1 MEATVLSVGKSV
13 LNGAL
18 SYAKSTIAEEVA
30 LQLGV
35 QRDQAFITDELEMM
49 QGFLMVAHDERDHN
63 KVVKIWVKQVRDV
76 AYDVEDCLQDFAVR
90 LENRSWF
97 CFVGKFLDR
106 RRVAKEMKDL
116 REKVEDISKRNLR
129 YRLIKSSVSKPAST
143 TSEQFVISTE
153 VQLEMAEATRTALQ
167 EKKKVDLVELITKG
181 EDENSLRV
189 MAVWG
194 AGSDVG
200 VTSVIR
206 AAYEDQNVK
215 GKFACRAWVRLV
227 HPFNPDEFF
236 GSLVRQFYV
245 NSCEKETGK
254 TTEEMTAGMGAMK
267 KLKEDENLVD
277 AFNKYV
283 TGKSYL
289 VVINGVSTIEE
300 WDWIA
305 TYFPRKNG
313 SRIIVSTQQF
323 EVASLCTEQP
333 YVVSEIDQKWSFEKE
348 FYVFYKKVMAN
359 PPASSSKDEIS
370 DASSSMNPGEETH
383 VKKPTT
389 RARTVAAALED
400 DQLIDRK
407 EAREKIK
414 GLIGQAGCYVI
425 AICGIGGLGKTT
437 LVRSV
442 YQQDLGDM
450 FNRRAWLTVSRSFK
464 QQEFLEELFR
474 QLRRDDKEK
483 TDTASHTL
491 PNEASHTLPNETSH
505 TDHTK
510 RENKKEPTLA
520 ENLTKLFRDKKCLIV
535 LDDLSST
542 VAVQWIL
549 DLLPENSSSRIIV
562 TTRKGESLQLQ
573 EKTGHVYN
581 LDMLNQDEA
590 IDLFEKKNDE
600 EKQNIDKYPDMIEQR
615 NFILKKCG
623 GLPLAISTVGSFLA
637 TKPKTAIEWRNLNKH
652 ISDEL
657 ESNSELGMIKTVLT
671 SSYDGL
677 PYHLKLPFLYLSV
690 FPEDQ
695 DIRWTRL
702 IRRWIAEGY
711 LRRTRNTSAEEIGNS
726 YITDLINRSMVRPSK
741 GATHNTRRVGFL
753 HVHDLIR
760 EIAISKSVEQ
770 NLVFTLEEG
779 CNLNNQG
786 KIRHLAVSSSWTRD
800 KKAFES
806 ALDLSHLRSL
816 TVFGEWAGFFISDKM
831 RFLRLLDL
839 EDTKGLTNHHLHQI
853 GLLFHLNYLSLRR
866 CDGICRLPNS
876 LGNLRHLQTLD
887 VRDTRIIKIPTAIIK
902 LKMLQYLRVGFLP
915 SNDKEQRGIC
925 EAVSLIRYCF
935 KYFYYWRCCTC
946 CVVEDEDYYDW
957 CNTRLLLDACCD
969 LFCGLLDEYL
979 CCPLFG
985 WLRTLLAGFGCMFFL
1000 IVFGPVYL
1008 LSLIVRIPWVLSRD
1022 GFNGLAVSFMR
1033 QGSPRPIPQGS
1044 PKWLGVFWNTK
1055 RKDPHGVKFPS
1066 GLRKL
1071 RALHTMG
1078 VVNINGG
1085 NDILEDLQ
1093 FLTQLRKLRV
1103 TGLNKKNCRKFFLA
1117 ITKLKCLESLLVR
1130 SEGCPGLSGCLE
1142 LDEQCPPPENMQSL
1156 KLYGNLVKIPEWI
1169 KKLRNLVKL
1178 ELRSSRISE
1187 DSAAMDILGELPNL
1201 AILRLQEWSFNDK
1214 GVHFKSPAFEKLV
1227 VLRLDLWG
1235 IKSVTFERGAA
1246 PKLEQLQVTGE
1257 WISEERGFAGLD
1269 ILQSIKEVLLDVS
1282 FRWNEA
1288 KLEDKLKEELL
1299 AQLAKNRNNNN
1310 PILKVQ

>member
-1 MEATVLSVGKSV
+1 MLSVGKSV

-49 QGFLMVAHDERDHN
+49 QGFLMVAHDERDDN

-106 RRVAKEMKDL
+106 RRVAKEMKEL

-153 VQLEMAEATRTALQ
+153 VQLEMAEATRAALQ

-194 AGSDVG
+194 ASSDVG

-215 GKFACRAWVRLV
+215 GKFECRAWVRLV

-245 NSCEKETGK
+245 HSCEIETGK
-254 TTEEMTAGMGAMK
+254 TTEVMTAGMGAMK

-333 YVVSEIDQKWSFEKE
+333 YMVSEIDQKWSFEKE
-348 FYVFYKKVMAN
+348 FYVFYKKAN

-442 YQQDLGDM
+442 YQQELDDT

-464 QQEFLEELFR
+464 HEEFLEELFR
-474 QLRRDDKEK
+474 QLRRDDKQK
-483 TDTASHTL
+483 TDT
-491 PNEASHTLPNETSH
+491 PQNDEPSH
-505 TDHTK
+505 TDHNK
-510 RENKKEPTLA
+510 RENKKELA
-520 ENLTKLFRDKKCLIV
+520 ENLAELFRDKKCLIV

-549 DLLPENSSSRIIV
+549 VLLPENSSNRIIV
-562 TTRKGESLQLQ
+562 TTRNGELLQTLP
-573 EKTGHVYN
+573 EETRRVYN
-581 LDMLNQDEA
+581 LEMLDRKEA
-590 IDLFEKKNDE
+590 IGLFEKKVFKNVE

-615 NFILKKCG
+615 NLILKKCG

-677 PYHLKLPFLYLSV
+677 PYYLKLPFLYLSV

-800 KKAFES
+800 KTAFES
-806 ALDLSHLRSL
+806 ALDLSHIRSL
-816 TVFGEWAGFFISDKM
+816 TVFGDWTAFFISDKM
-831 RFLRLLDL
+831 RFLRVLDL
-839 EDTKGLTNHHLHQI
+839 EDTKGLRNHHLHQI

-915 SNDKEQRGIC
+915 SNDKEQRRFC

-935 KYFYYWRCCTC
+935 KFFYYWRCCTC
-946 CVVEDEDYYDW
+946 CVVQDQDDD
-957 CNTRLLLDACCD
+957 CVSARCLLELCCD
-969 LFCGLLDEYL
+969 LLDVFV
-979 CCPLFG
+979 CPLFG

-1008 LSLIVRIPWVLSRD
+1008 LSLIVRIPWVVWRD
-1022 GFNGLAVSFMR
+1022 GFNGLAFSFMR
-1033 QGSPRPIPQGS
+1033 E
-1044 PKWLGVFWNTK
+1044 V
-1055 RKDPHGVKFPS
+1055 DPHGVKFPS
-1066 GLRKL
+1066 GIRKL

-1078 VVNINGG
+1078 VININGG

-1103 TGLNKKNCRKFFLA
+1103 TGLNKKNYRKFLLT

-1130 SEGCPGLSGCLE
+1130 SEGYPGLSGCLE

-1156 KLYGNLVKIPEWI
+1156 KLYGNLVRIPKWI

-1201 AILRLQEWSFNDK
+1201 AILRLQQWSFNDK
-1214 GVHFKSPAFEKLV
+1214 GVHFKSPAFEQLV
-1227 VLRLDLWG
+1227 VLRLDLRG
-1235 IKSVTFERGAA
+1235 IKSVTFDRGAA

-1257 WISEERGFAGLD
+1257 LISEERGFAGLD

-1282 FRWNEA
+1282 FSWDKA

-1299 AQLAKNRNNNN
+1299 AQLAENRNNNN